1 MKYVN
6 ACLFFLEI
14 MGCIV
19 GSVLLIQH
27 FKPKNEFVEFGLY
40 IAAAAIIG
48 VVFSYFLN
56 SARKERLRLE
66 GKDEREDS
74 LF

>member
-1 MKYVN
+1 
-6 ACLFFLEI
+6 

-27 FKPKNEFVEFGLY
+27 FKPKNEFVEVGLY
-40 IAAAAIIG
+40 IAS
-48 VVFSYFLN
+48 VVVVGFIFSSFLN
-56 SARKERLRLE
+56 KVRKERLRME
-66 GKDEREDS
+66 GKDEDEKDGF